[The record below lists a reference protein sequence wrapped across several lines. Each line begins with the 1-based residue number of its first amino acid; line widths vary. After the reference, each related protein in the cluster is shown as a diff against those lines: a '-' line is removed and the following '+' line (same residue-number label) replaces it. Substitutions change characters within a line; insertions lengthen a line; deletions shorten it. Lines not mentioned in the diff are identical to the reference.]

1 MGAATINDTGEQL
14 IGHVNEALGQSVA
27 TTSDTGET
35 LIGHVND
42 AIGVAG
48 TATVNDT
55 GEVFIGHVN
64 DALDHHAG
72 PKTIRVMTFNVARFT
87 VDASSDNEQTDSY
100 GYYTRGIIQNPST
113 YTERYNAWT
122 GLLNGVDPHV
132 LVTVEHRDNFAAV
145 NGEQKAANTI
155 LQPWGA
161 QFTSSSN
168 NANLTKGIFSK
179 LGAFSTK
186 NAYIFAIDQG
196 TSTRR
201 NYIIA
206 DVVVGGVTVRFAVAH
221 LTFSR
226 SNDINGDRNKRYS
239 EMDELMSACASVD
252 HAVILG
258 DFNILNA
265 DEYQRFVQAGYSCAN
280 NGTLPTYNGDLVINW
295 GSRALDNIIV
305 KGFTIS
311 NVTVPDASVYHDI
324 NGEATKYPL
333 SDHNPIW
340 CDLTF
345 V

>member
-1 MGAATINDTGEQL
+1 MGAATINDTGEKL
-14 IGHVNEALGQSVA
+14 IGFVNEALGQSVA
-27 TTSDTGET
+27 TVNDTGET

-48 TATVNDT
+48 TAKVTDT

-64 DALDHHAG
+64 DALDHAN
-72 PKTIRVMTFNVARFT
+72 PKTIRVMTYNVARFT
-87 VDASSDNEQTDSY
+87 VDASGADEKTDSY
-100 GYYTRGIIQNPST
+100 GYYIGGIIQNTGT
-113 YTERYNAWT
+113 YTERFNAWT
-122 GLLNGVDPHV
+122 GLLNGVGPDV
-132 LVTVEHRDNFAAV
+132 LVTVEHNGTFAKV
-145 NGEQKAANTI
+145 NGTQNSGDTI

-161 QFTSSSN
+161 QFTASSN
-168 NANLTKGIFSK
+168 SANLTKGIFSK

-196 TSTRR
+196 TSIRR

-206 DVVVGGVTVRFAVAH
+206 DVVVKGVTVRFAVAH

-226 SNDINGDRNKRYS
+226 LSDINGDREKRYS
-239 EMDELMSACASVD
+239 EMDELMTACANYD

-258 DFNILNA
+258 DFNILDAN
-265 DEYQRFVQAGYSCAN
+265 EYQRFVQAGYSCAN

-295 GSRALDNIIV
+295 GSRALDNIIA

-324 NGEATKYPL
+324 NGEATKYPM